1 MKRLVRLDI
10 VILLLLLLA
19 ICGGIG
25 FLHAS
30 ELQNNELWQQI
41 QPLMLARNVK
51 NTAKVI
57 AQYPLAEQ
65 KNTLK
70 HIISNTK
77 LALSPE
83 DKIGIIYNVLLLLPN
98 AQDRTHLLQL
108 LFENAHITKVPLLY
122 IAVDYDHKT
131 LIPLVLEA
139 VSKDTEKQKLLA
151 SDALKYTLQHND
163 SDKGKKLLENMV
175 KHTTIDTTSLLWE
188 VINGKKNPEFI
199 TLLAIHGAN
208 PNDVRAGKPLLVAAV
223 ETNIPQLVKA
233 LLDAGAEINKIADPV
248 IGSALQTASREKY
261 TDVELLLRKHGAS
274 MNLVDDRKAM
284 IQKTF
289 KN

>member
-1 MKRLVRLDI
+1 MKQLARLDI

-41 QPLMLARNVK
+41 QPLMLAGNVK

-57 AQYPLAEQ
+57 AQYPVTDQ

-70 HIISNTK
+70 HIITNTK

-98 AQDRTHLLQL
+98 AQDHLALLPL
-108 LFENAHITKVPLLY
+108 LFENAAITKVPLLY
-122 IAVDYDHKT
+122 IAVAHDHKT

-139 VSKDTEKQKLLA
+139 TSKDTGKQKLLA
-151 SDALKYTLQHND
+151 SDALKYAIQHND

-175 KHTTIDTTSLLWE
+175 KHTKIDTTPLLWE
-188 VINGKKNPEFI
+188 VITGKKNPEFI
-199 TLLAIHGAN
+199 TLLTTHRAN

-233 LLDAGAEINKIADPV
+233 LLDAGAEINKIADPA
-248 IGSALQTASREKY
+248 IGSALQTAIRKKY
-261 TDVELLLRKHGAS
+261 ADIELLLRKHGA
-274 MNLVDDRKAM
+274 KE
-284 IQKTF
+284 
-289 KN
+289 